1 MEDNNFEACV
11 RGIIEKDGKILVC
24 HHIKN
29 RDKMAYYFFP
39 GGHIEFGEESKDAL
53 VRELKEELNL
63 SIKKVSYIGT
73 IENIFKEGKKVHHE
87 INLVFNV
94 ITDNI
99 KEKSREDHIEFIFLD
114 KERFIK
120 EKVLPIT
127 LRNVIVKWQ
136 KDKKNFWISK
146 DEIKNK

>member
-1 MEDNNFEACV
+1 
-11 RGIIEKDGKILVC
+11 
-24 HHIKN
+24 
-29 RDKMAYYFFP
+29 MAYYFFP